1 LSVEVKKKWYVVL
14 RGKVSGVYDDLD
26 DCLVQVNEFPSNSYK
41 GYKTKEEA
49 EARYNKHLS
58 KKEEC
63 GRMNTKE
70 EETMLMTILFI
81 PFFLVVIAVVL
92 YLIAT

>member
-1 LSVEVKKKWYVVL
+1 MKKKWYVVL
-14 RGKVSGVYDDLD
+14 KGKIPGVYDDWD
-26 DCLVQVNEFPSNSYK
+26 DCLVQVNEFPNNSYK

-49 EARYNKHLS
+49 EARYKKHLS

-63 GRMNTKE
+63 GRMKTKE
-70 EETMLMTILFI
+70 EETMLKTIFFI
-81 PFFLVVIAVVL
+81 PFSLIVIAVVL